1 MRGAADWSRALR
13 YPRPASSPRLRVS
26 DLAPVLDRASGV
38 LSSVRNP
45 PMRALWTIAL
55 LLLPLVGMAQA
66 AEPAA
71 PLADVSFF
79 KNVLPILRQKNC
91 TGCHQPAKQGG
102 EYVMTEFAALL
113 KGGESGE
120 MAIVPGHPEK
130 SYLIEQI
137 TPAAGKAAMPKDAP
151 PLSETEIATIRRWIE
166 QGAKDDTPASN
177 LPQYDAEHPPI
188 YMAPPVLKSLEYS
201 PKGDLLAVSGYHE
214 VLLHNPDGSGLAARL
229 VGQSERIESARFSP
243 DGKLL
248 AVTGGS
254 PGRFGE
260 LQIWDVEK
268 REMKLSLMIGYDTCY
283 GASWSP
289 NGKMVAIGCPDNTI
303 RAFDPETGKQVLFSG
318 AHSDWVL
325 DTTFS
330 VNSDHLISV
339 SRDMSMKLIEV
350 KTERF
355 IDNITSITPGA
366 LKGGLIAIDRH
377 PTKDELL
384 CGGADGAP
392 KIFKMVRTEA
402 RKIGDNANLLREYA
416 AVPGRVV
423 VVAYNH
429 DGSRIAA
436 GSSSDGVGEVR
447 VYNATDGAMLWKAE
461 VPEGGIYTVD
471 FSPDGK
477 TIAAGGFDGDIRLY
491 NAEDGK
497 SIKRFTPVEV
507 TTERVAAR

>member
-1 MRGAADWSRALR
+1 MRNW
-13 YPRPASSPRLRVS
+13 
-26 DLAPVLDRASGV
+26 
-38 LSSVRNP
+38 
-45 PMRALWTIAL
+45 LWIV
-55 LLLPLVGMAQA
+55 LLLPLCASA
-66 AEPAA
+66 AHAIEPDKQGADA
-71 PLADVSFF
+71 HDVSFF
-79 KNVLPILRQKNC
+79 KDVLPILRGKNC
-91 TGCHQPAKQGG
+91 TGCHQPAKRGG
-102 EYVMTEFAALL
+102 EYVMTEFAGLL

-120 MAIVPGHPEK
+120 AAIVPGKPDK
-130 SYLIEQI
+130 SYLLEQI
-137 TPAAGKAAMPKDAP
+137 TPANGKAAMPKDAE
-151 PLSETEIATIRRWIE
+151 PLTDTQIATIRKWIE

-177 LPQYDAEHPPI
+177 RPQYDAEHPPI
-188 YMAPPVLKSLEYS
+188 YMAPPVLKSIEYS
-201 PKGDLLAVSGYHE
+201 PKGDVLAVGGYHE
-214 VLLHNPDGSGLAARL
+214 VLLINTDGDFRNATEGVPYSARL

-260 LQIWDVEK
+260 LQIWDVET
-268 REMKLSLMIGYDTCY
+268 REMKLSLMIGYDTMY
-283 GASWSP
+283 GASWAP
-289 NGKMVAIGCPDNTI
+289 NGKMVAVGCPDNTLQ
-303 RAFDPETGKQVLFSG
+303 AFDPETGKQVLFSG
-318 AHSDWVL
+318 AHNDWVL

-366 LKGGLIAIDRH
+366 LKGGLIAVERH

-384 CGGADGAP
+384 CGGSDGAP

-402 RKIGDNANLLREYA
+402 RKIGDNANLLREFA
-416 AVPGRVV
+416 AMPGRVFG
-423 VVAYNH
+423 VAYNQ

-447 VYNATDGAMLWKAE
+447 VYNAVDGAVVWKSE
-461 VPEGGIYTVD
+461 VPEGGIFTVD

-477 TIAAGGFDGDIRLY
+477 TVAAGGFDGDVRIY
-491 NAEDGK
+491 DAAEGK
-497 SIKRFTPVEV
+497 LVKRFTPVEV
-507 TTERVAAR
+507 TGQTVASR

>member
-1 MRGAADWSRALR
+1 
-13 YPRPASSPRLRVS
+13 
-26 DLAPVLDRASGV
+26 
-38 LSSVRNP
+38 
-45 PMRALWTIAL
+45 MRALWAAAAFGL
-55 LLLPLVGMAQA
+55 LLVPGFSHA
-66 AEPAA
+66 ADEPAKA
-71 PLADVSFF
+71 TDDVSYF
-79 KNVLPILRQKNC
+79 KDVLPIFRQKNC

-102 EYVMTEFAALL
+102 EYVMTDFATML
-113 KGGESGE
+113 KGGESGS
-120 MAIVPGHPEK
+120 AAVVPSHPEK

-137 TPAAGKAAMPKDAP
+137 TPASGKASMPKDAP
-151 PLSETEIATIRRWIE
+151 PLTDAELATIRKWIE

-177 LPQYDAEHPPI
+177 RPQYDANHPPI
-188 YMAPPVLKSLEYS
+188 YLAPPVLKSIEFS
-201 PKGDLLAVSGYHE
+201 PDGKLLAIGGYHE
-214 VLLHNPDGSGLAARL
+214 VLLHNSDGSGLVARL

-248 AVTGGS
+248 AVSGGS

-289 NGKMVAIGCPDNTI
+289 NGKMVAVGCPDNTL
-303 RAFDPETGKQVLFSG
+303 RAFDHETGKQILFSG

-384 CGGADGAP
+384 CGGSDGAP

-402 RKIGDNANLLREYA
+402 RKIGDNANLLREFPA
-416 AVPGRVV
+416 LPGRVFG
-423 VVAYNH
+423 VAFNH

-436 GSSSDGVGEVR
+436 GSSSDGLGEVR
-447 VYNATDGAMLWKAE
+447 VYNAADGAIVWKSE
-461 VPEGGIYTVD
+461 VPEGGIFTVD

-477 TIAAGGFDGDIRLY
+477 TIVAGGFDGDIRLY
-491 NAEDGK
+491 NSTDG
-497 SIKRFTPVEV
+497 SPLKRFAPITINAQ
-507 TTERVAAR
+507 TAAGGQ